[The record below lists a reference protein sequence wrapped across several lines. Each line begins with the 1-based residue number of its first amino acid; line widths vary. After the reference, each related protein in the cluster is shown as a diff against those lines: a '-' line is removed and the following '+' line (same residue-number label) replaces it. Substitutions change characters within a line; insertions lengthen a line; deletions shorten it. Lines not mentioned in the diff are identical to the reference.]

1 MMISQRFRAARS
13 NALCSVVSFLAGA
26 GALPPASDVEKNNG
40 SIRSKS
46 SSSVMRCIS
55 TEPTMPRQPTKPVN
69 LLPIAEPFQR
79 KPYRTKRKAPERL
92 ARGRMLPEPDQPAV
106 VLLALAL
113 DKALSVSPLWA
124 LAAAMPQGEQAG
136 GRAPL

>member
-13 NALCSVVSFLAGA
+13 NALSIVVSFLAGA

-46 SSSVMRCIS
+46 RSSVMRCTS
-55 TEPTMPRQPTKPVN
+55 AEPPMPRQPTKPVN

-79 KPYRTKRKAPERL
+79 KPSRTKEVGPGAS
-92 ARGRMLPEPDQPAV
+92 GQGQD
-106 VLLALAL
+106 
-113 DKALSVSPLWA
+113 
-124 LAAAMPQGEQAG
+124 AAGAGSAG
-136 GRAPL
+136 GGFAGARA

>member
-1 MMISQRFRAARS
+1 
-13 NALCSVVSFLAGA
+13 
-26 GALPPASDVEKNNG
+26 
-40 SIRSKS
+40 
-46 SSSVMRCIS
+46 
-55 TEPTMPRQPTKPVN
+55 
-69 LLPIAEPFQR
+69 
-79 KPYRTKRKAPERL
+79 
-92 ARGRMLPEPDQPAV
+92 MLPEPDQPAV